1 MYVPELEQ
9 SILTVGVRGVNAEEE
24 IPYCGR
30 EAMPRQDLI
39 INELQRMFSDWKYEV
54 DKYL

>member
-39 INELQRMFSDWKYEV
+39 INELQRMFSD
-54 DKYL
+54 